1 MGIPRILQIDEKWSI
16 EYDPC
21 DNDRPKN
28 LLRYGESSIID
39 IKSQPNYVSAMF
51 YRLLELSDET

>member
-1 MGIPRILQIDEKWSI
+1 MGTTRILQIDEKWSI
-16 EYDPC
+16 EYAPC

-28 LLRYGESSIID
+28 LLRYGESTIID
-39 IKSQPNYVSAMF
+39 IKSQPNYVRAMF